1 MDIKKGKIEAYFKK
15 LEFNKEAHTYKVGEV
30 AMSSVSKLIGSF
42 HYPFERQKISSNT
55 AFRRNV
61 DQSVVLAEWDATRDE
76 ACARGHRVHD
86 FGEAYVWDRSLKPS
100 CPQEEAVVKFWAE
113 MPDHIVPVIME
124 LKMYHK
130 TFIYAGTAD
139 IILYNKKT
147 NKYIIADYK
156 TNKDLFKNFKNK
168 KLKYPFAY
176 LKDSPYNKYQLQL
189 TFYQLLFEQ
198 TGFQV
203 EDRKLIWLLKDGNYN
218 MYSTE
223 NFASELKYY
232 LTNRN

>member
-1 MDIKKGKIEAYFKK
+1 MDDKKGKLIVFFKE
-15 LEFNKEAHTYKVGEV
+15 LEFDKEQHAYNVGKNRLP
-30 AMSSVSKLIGSF
+30 SVSKLVSSF
-42 HYPFERQKISSNT
+42 AYPFQRNKISSDV

-61 DQSVVLAEWDATRDE
+61 DQSEILAEWDATRDE

-86 FGEAYVWDRSLKPS
+86 FGENYVWDRSLKPS
-100 CPQEEAVVKFWAE
+100 CKQEEAVVKFWE
-113 MPDHIVPVIME
+113 ELPEYIVPVIME

-130 TFIYAGTAD
+130 TFHYAGTAD
-139 IILYNKKT
+139 ILLYNKKT
-147 NKYIIADYK
+147 NKFIVADYK

-189 TFYQLLFEQ
+189 TFYQMLFQQ

-203 EDRKLIWLLKDGNYN
+203 EDRKIIWLQRDGNYN

-223 NFASELKYY
+223 DFSSELKYY
-232 LTNRN
+232 LINRN